1 MDYSVAY
8 WLVQCDKW
16 NWNLNETEVA
26 RELIREGITSDSEEF
41 ENFKE
46 AFKQFFT
53 AGGQKEND
61 RNIEVIG
68 NILETFGAG

>member
-53 AGGQKEND
+53 AGGQEYND
-61 RNIEVIG
+61 RTLEVIG